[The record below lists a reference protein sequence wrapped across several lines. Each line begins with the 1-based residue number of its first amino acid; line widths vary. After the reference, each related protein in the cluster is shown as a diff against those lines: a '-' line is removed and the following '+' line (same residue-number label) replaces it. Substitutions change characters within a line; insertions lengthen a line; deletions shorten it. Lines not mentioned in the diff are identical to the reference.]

1 MSRIEKRKSFL
12 EELLET
18 ANPLDLRAFLNKVQ
32 GIEDHKASELEPEI
46 ARDELENLDALDG
59 ERWADD
65 FYASRLGILTFQG
78 SAGAP
83 ERWTLRWQGKQGEET
98 VSGRAESRSGTLR
111 LYDLPSSIRPLSLTA
126 GNAIYDDDAAIDAS
140 CEFVAETLRISKPED
155 LLYENNDSYRLAADS
170 EDEESSLSD
179 LGLAAGTEATPVEH
193 LTVDWKENICA
204 VKLRTTVRLK
214 DTTPVKLEITDLG
227 NSPVGQI
234 EGKLAYQSEASQ
246 GGVRWYTYEANFLVD
261 RPRDQDQRDLPVRL
275 ILSARDSQDILSNPA
290 SSIETSSSV
299 LDIGVLEYGSC
310 AFHQGQ
316 KAREFEQFVLRFV
329 VDAAGVLVER
339 NQDAIDR
346 LIDHSLDK
354 DETRKWLSFTVKDER
369 NYEKQTISKDE
380 GKSILKDG
388 IRFAV
393 QTSLLKLRTQNL
405 ASENS
410 VSEEETMQVT
420 EDFLRVIEILA
431 ACKDWSNDQSWN
443 LRAFEFVSGN
453 LEYLKRLQDT
463 DVVRYVV
470 QASKRSFRRHSQ
482 NDTIGGNRYRN
493 QRERFRRLLK
503 SGKDFAEKNGLG
515 SLTTGRQVA
524 ETDPWFKGRIKALKS
539 REQSQDEREQ
549 VIRQVVLASLP
560 VANAVASN
568 FENEMQSLGYCK
580 ADVGYIAIGSVLAE
594 VGKKRISFRP
604 EDNATWVEYLKFAIT
619 QAFQVVKVV
628 NYQTDGDSNG
638 GKGSKFDPEFSVE
651 LYTHKL
657 KFEPQELDDFY
668 RDFSAKCREPLYALL
683 RSQHIPDGVKTKELL
698 GIKKL
703 NEESP
708 DPARE
713 QIGKE
718 LMDSR
723 VNHELGVDSPEMPD
737 VRGMQQQMGRQWRLW
752 KVLRQLENTSRQD
765 QLLDK
770 DTLNRLG
777 DRIDGGKRFS
787 RDKRDRKIDSL
798 CAILELRTNES
809 IDYREVKF
817 LEDWLL
823 KALPDSTLSQNHR
836 FNHPLDDVE
845 SLKHKLGTKVHAQL
859 LITDIVKREPL
870 LNTQEL
876 RKIAKLWL
884 IDGLTPDWE
893 KIRPQAAEIH
903 AAWERLDSLVPSDY
917 RRLPDYR
924 SLSLRNDVGRNQTIG
939 ITR

>member
-32 GIEDHKASELEPEI
+32 GIEDHKASALEPEF
-46 ARDELENLDALDG
+46 ARDTLENPDELDG
-59 ERWADD
+59 VRWADD

-78 SAGAP
+78 PAGAP
-83 ERWTLRWQGKQGEET
+83 ERWTLRWQGKQCEET

-111 LYDLPSSIRPLSLTA
+111 LYDLPPSIRPLSLTA
-126 GNAIYDDDAAIDAS
+126 GNAIYDDDAVIDAS
-140 CEFVAETLRISKPED
+140 CEFVPETLRISKPED

-170 EDEESSLSD
+170 EEEESSLSD
-179 LGLAAGTEATPVEH
+179 LGLAAGTVQFSSEH
-193 LTVDWKENICA
+193 LTVDWEHNICA

-214 DTTPVKLEITDLG
+214 DTTPVKLGITDLG
-227 NSPVGQI
+227 NSPIGEI

-275 ILSARDSQDILSNPA
+275 ILSARDSQDIISNPA

-329 VDAAGVLVER
+329 VDAAGVLIER

-369 NYEKQTISKDE
+369 NYEKQIISKE
-380 GKSILKDG
+380 SGKPVLKDG

-393 QTSLLKLRTQNL
+393 QTSLLEPRTQIL
-405 ASENS
+405 ASGNS

-420 EDFLRVIEILA
+420 KDFLRVIEILA
-431 ACKDWSNDQSWN
+431 ACKDWSNNQSWN

-453 LEYLKRLQDT
+453 LEYLKKLQDT
-463 DVVRYVV
+463 DVIGYVV
-470 QASKRSFRRHSQ
+470 QASKRSFRLHSQ

-580 ADVGYIAIGSVLAE
+580 TEVVYIAIGCVLAE

-604 EDNATWVEYLKFAIT
+604 EYNARWVEYLKSSIT
-619 QAFQVVKVV
+619 KAFQVVKVV

-638 GKGSKFDPEFSVE
+638 GMGSRFDPEFSVE
-651 LYTHKL
+651 LYTHEL

-668 RDFSAKCREPLYALL
+668 REFSPKCRESLYALL
-683 RSQHIPDGVKTKELL
+683 RSQHIPDGVTEVELL
-698 GIKKL
+698 GIRRL
-703 NEESP
+703 NQESP
-708 DPARE
+708 DPTRE

-718 LMDSR
+718 LMDLR
-723 VNHELGVDSPEMPD
+723 VNHKLGVHSPEMPD

-752 KVLRQLENTSRQD
+752 KVLQQLENTNRHNH
-765 QLLDK
+765 LLD
-770 DTLNRLG
+770 DETLKRLR
-777 DRIDGGKRFS
+777 DRIHGHTRFS
-787 RDKRDRKIDSL
+787 SSKSDRRIDCL

-823 KALPDSTLSQNHR
+823 KELSDSPLSQNHP
-836 FNHPLDDVE
+836 FDDVE
-845 SLKHKLGTKVHAQL
+845 SLKHNLGTKVHAQL
-859 LITDIVKREPL
+859 LIADIVKREPL

-884 IDGLTPDWE
+884 IDGLDPNWE